1 MGSAVDIYFFSWRY
15 FFALV
20 ILSAGVIFPL
30 VSEKRCSV
38 HGINER
44 LSSRVVESLCSPN
57 RSRVLANCPRAFL
70 KRPCSTACR

>member
-1 MGSAVDIYFFSWRY
+1 MGSSVDIQYFSWRY

-38 HGINER
+38 LEG
-44 LSSRVVESLCSPN
+44 
-57 RSRVLANCPRAFL
+57 CPL
-70 KRPCSTACR
+70 